1 MSQLWYLKYEIS
13 SYTTN
18 CHKIRFHDVAC
29 GTDMCH
35 LIDCQGVAYSAD
47 VSSKPLSRCSLQ
59 YRLVSSNTL

>member
-59 YRLVSSNTL
+59 YRLVSSNPL